1 MNLDLF
7 WTQVFSLQIEQVA
20 WNNSEFITEDTN
32 VKHTN
37 NMTIYKQYLIRNYFK
52 KLLKSQV
59 VKVGFVGSMIFENE
73 GGVAQMPGRKF

>member
-1 MNLDLF
+1 
-7 WTQVFSLQIEQVA
+7 
-20 WNNSEFITEDTN
+20 
-32 VKHTN
+32 
-37 NMTIYKQYLIRNYFK
+37 MTIYKQYLIRNYFK